1 MTYRGEHLAGAHTVV
16 EAHPAVVFGVFS
28 RAENVLV
35 THVERLLIGH
45 PVATTDTDGVATVEV
60 PEGVHAVSVALPVT
74 ALEVTPFI
82 ENNLERRTEE
92 VKDNVAI
99 LIYGQ

>member
-16 EAHPAVVFGVFS
+16 EAHPAVVVGVFS
-28 RAENVLV
+28 RAKNVLV

-45 PVATTDTDGVATVEV
+45 PVPTTDTDGVATVEV
-60 PEGVHAVSVALPVT
+60 PKGVHAVSVALPVT

-82 ENNLERRTEE
+82 ENNLERRKEQ
-92 VKDNVAI
+92 A
-99 LIYGQ
+99 